1 MLCLIVKLVLCV
13 FFLFFDCYV
22 SDVRSVYVVFD
33 CYVRALPSVCSVLD
47 CHLCDARSLCVVFD
61 QYVCDVHSLC
71 FMFVSFNGYRHLA
84 SLQEL
89 VNPKPICYATGV

>member
-33 CYVRALPSVCSVLD
+33 CYVRALPSVCFVLD
-47 CHLCDARSLCVVFD
+47 CHLCDARSLCVVLISTF
-61 QYVCDVHSLC
+61 VMCTLFVLC
-71 FMFVSFNGYRHLA
+71 L
-84 SLQEL
+84 
-89 VNPKPICYATGV
+89 